1 MEKVWTVKIAGP
13 AGAGVKSAGLLLA
26 QILNES
32 GYFLKDYSEYPS
44 LVRGGHNTYQISF
57 SKGEVFG
64 VYQKL
69 DVLIS
74 LSAGHWQEH
83 EKEMKKGGLI
93 FTDNEGENNLPLN
106 EMSLQLGSRI
116 YANTITLGLLVY
128 LFALDKKLSLKIVSK
143 HFGENENNQRAFESG
158 FKYGENN
165 FSEIVSSE
173 KVNSKKVSSEV
184 VSSKIIVDG
193 NEAVGWG
200 LYKAGL
206 NLYAAYPMTPA
217 TGVLHFLAKNQDEF
231 NIKVVHPEDEIAA
244 ASIACGNC
252 MAGGRSATGTSGGG
266 FALMTESVSLAGA
279 AEIGVVFYISQRP
292 GPATGMPTWTS
303 QGDLLFA
310 VHSGHGEFPKIV
322 LAPGDTKESFELA
335 KDALNL
341 ANKYDV
347 PVILLSDKNLS
358 ESSSNVNDFALEKSV
373 IIESKKPIP
382 GKGQKIKLYNSYE
395 HDATGF
401 STESADIAKE
411 NADKRLKKIDKIKK
425 DLPKAE
431 FFGNE
436 KAKKLIVCWGSV
448 KGAVLEALKGMKN
461 KEEFSV
467 LQVKSMWPL
476 EENLEKIINSFKE
489 KILIENNSMAQLE
502 MLLKSKMDVNFDK
515 KILKYDGRPFFVEEI
530 MEALND

>member
-13 AGAGVKSAGLLLA
+13 AGAGIKSVGLLLA

-57 SKGEVFG
+57 SRSEIFG
-64 VYQKL
+64 VHQKL

-83 EKEMKKGGLI
+83 VKEMKKGGLI
-93 FTDNEGENNLPLN
+93 FTDNEGENNLPLSD
-106 EMSLQLGSRI
+106 MSLQLGSRI
-116 YANTITLGLLVY
+116 YANTIALGLLVY
-128 LFALDKKLSLKIVSK
+128 LFGLDKKLSLRVVSK
-143 HFGENENNQRAFESG
+143 HFGENEDNQKAFESG
-158 FKYGENN
+158 FKYGEEN
-165 FSEIVSSE
+165 FSEIVCSE
-173 KVNSKKVSSEV
+173 KVSSKDK
-184 VSSKIIVDG
+184 KIIVDG

-200 LYKAGL
+200 LYKGGL
-206 NLYAAYPMTPA
+206 NLYTAYPMTPA

-244 ASIACGNC
+244 ASIACGAS
-252 MAGGRSATGTSGGG
+252 MGGGRSATGTSGGG

-303 QGDLLFA
+303 QGDLMFA

-322 LAPGDTKESFELA
+322 LAPGDIKESFELA

-358 ESSSNVNDFALEKSV
+358 ESSSNIKDLAMEKSV
-373 IIESKKPIP
+373 IVESKKAIP

-395 HDATGF
+395 HDEAGF
-401 STESADIAKE
+401 STESAKIAKE
-411 NADKRLKKIDKIKK
+411 NAEVRLKKIEKIKK

-436 KAKKLIVCWGSV
+436 KAKRLIICWGSV
-448 KGAVLEALKGMKN
+448 KGALLEALKEMKN
-461 KEEFSV
+461 KEDFAV

-489 KILIENNSMAQLE
+489 KILIENNAMAQLE
-502 MLLKSKMDVNFDK
+502 MLLKSKMNINFDK
-515 KILKYDGRPFFVEEI
+515 KILKYDGRPFFPEEI
-530 MEALND
+530 KEALND